1 MRTQPH
7 DTTDERARICN
18 TRAPMSDAI
27 ALRNR
32 FAMVK
37 GAWDEHLRGVP
48 FPALG
53 EGTAE
58 EKIER
63 LEIALVDEMR
73 NRATPETAEQAA
85 DAMWT
90 LVHAPRRRGPGE
102 DPRHAA
108 PRGARAPR
116 PPADLD
122 SAYGHP
128 ATRRPL

>member
-1 MRTQPH
+1 
-7 DTTDERARICN
+7 
-18 TRAPMSDAI
+18 MSDAI

-90 LVHAPRRRGPGE
+90 LVHARPDD
-102 DPRHAA
+102 DPVKVRVTQHHEEL
-108 PRGARAPR
+108 AR
-116 PPADLD
+116 L
-122 SAYGHP
+122 G
-128 ATRRPL
+128 RRPI